1 VTLLGEGVAAR
12 GRSVAK
18 RTRGGLRTG
27 PRQARVTTDRVL
39 REMLAHFRRREGPL
53 RRQWME
59 EMETRG
65 YLRGGT
71 TEELEADSVA
81 IYEAY
86 LTCLETGRYHRAQ
99 ALAKAM
105 AARGVL
111 RRLTPKHIFGALLTL
126 QGVCEESLTQ
136 KFGERPDRLIQ
147 VLELFKP
154 VANRI
159 LVIVALA
166 FLQERE
172 GVVRRGV
179 EQFRALVEAG
189 MVLAKELSLE
199 SVLRKIAE
207 LACKVLGAKYG
218 AVGVL
223 HEDGEGLSQFITVG
237 IDEEAKARIGPLP
250 VGKGIL
256 GVVVGEEK
264 PLRLKD
270 LTSDPRAHGFPSH
283 HPPMRSF
290 LGVPIVS
297 KGKVFGNLYL
307 TEKQGAEEFS
317 KEDEALAV
325 TLAAQA
331 AIAVENAS
339 LYEEVRRSYE
349 QLRRSQDLLLRQE
362 KLASLGRLAAGLA
375 HEINNPLSSVAGFA
389 EALQRRTQSER
400 IQAMEEFRDVAEYL
414 AFIQE
419 EVGRATAIVRRLLD
433 FARQREPSFEELD
446 LASLVQDTVAMVR
459 RQAAV
464 TNKRIVL
471 DLAPGLPGVQA
482 DRQMLQ
488 QVILNLLTNALD
500 AIEDEGEVRI
510 TALPAPGQVEVLV
523 RDTGSGIPPEHL
535 AKVLDPFFTTKEV
548 GKGTGLG
555 LAISQG
561 IMEQHGGSIEVR
573 SDGVGKGT
581 TVAVRI
587 PVVAQQRRTG
597 A

>member
-1 VTLLGEGVAAR
+1 MAR
-12 GRSVAK
+12 RAKARS
-18 RTRGGLRTG
+18 RDSRRQIRGGDPL
-27 PRQARVTTDRVL
+27 L
-39 REMLAHFRRREGPL
+39 HEMLTHFRRREGPL
-53 RRQWME
+53 RRRWITE
-59 EMETRG
+59 VEAGG
-65 YLRGGT
+65 YVRGGT
-71 TEELEADSVA
+71 SEELEADSVG

-86 LTCLETGRYHRAQ
+86 LTCLETGHYHRAQ

-111 RRLTPKHIFGALLTL
+111 RRLTPKHIFGTLLTL
-126 QGVCEESLTQ
+126 QGVCEESLAQ
-136 KFGERPDRLIQ
+136 KYREKPDRLIQ
-147 VLELFKP
+147 ALDLFKP

-179 EQFRALVEAG
+179 EQLQALVEGG
-189 MVLAKELSLE
+189 MALAKELSLE

-207 LACKVLGAKYG
+207 VACKVLGAKYG

-223 HEDGEGLSQFITVG
+223 NEDGGGLSQFVTVG
-237 IDEEAKARIGPLP
+237 IDEETEARIGALP

-256 GVVVGEEK
+256 GAVVRDGK

-270 LTSDPRAHGFPSH
+270 LSADPRAHGFPPH

-297 KGKVFGNLYL
+297 KGRVFGNLYL

-331 AIAVENAS
+331 AIAMENAN

-389 EALQRRTQSER
+389 EALQRRARAER
-400 IQAMEEFRDVAEYL
+400 LDDKEKFRDIAEYL
-414 AFIQE
+414 AFIQQ
-419 EVGRATAIVRRLLD
+419 EVARAAAIVRHLLD

-446 LASLVQDTVAMVR
+446 LPSLIQDTVALVSH
-459 RQAAV
+459 QATV
-464 TNKRIVL
+464 SNKRIAVEIT
-471 DLAPGLPGVQA
+471 PGLPVVQA

-488 QVILNLLTNALD
+488 QLFLNLLTNALD
-500 AIEDEGEVRI
+500 AIEGAGKVQI
-510 TALPAPGQVEVLV
+510 TALPTSDQVEIRVE
-523 RDTGSGIPPEHL
+523 DTGCGIPPEHL
-535 AKVLDPFFTTKEV
+535 AKIFDPFFTTKEV

-555 LAISQG
+555 LAICQG
-561 IMEQHGGSIEVR
+561 IVEQHEGSMEVR

-581 TVAVRI
+581 TVAIRL
-587 PVVAQQRRTG
+587 PVAAMVG
-597 A
+597 GDGS

>member
-1 VTLLGEGVAAR
+1 M
-12 GRSVAK
+12 K
-18 RTRGGLRTG
+18 
-27 PRQARVTTDRVL
+27 
-39 REMLAHFRRREGPL
+39 EMA
-53 RRQWME
+53 
-59 EMETRG
+59 TRG

-71 TEELEADSVA
+71 SEELEADSVA

-86 LTCLETGRYHRAQ
+86 LTCLETGHYHRAQ

-111 RRLTPKHIFGALLTL
+111 RRLTPKHIFGGLLTL

-136 KFGERPDRLIQ
+136 KYGERPDRLIDA
-147 VLELFKP
+147 LELFKP

-179 EQFRALVEAG
+179 EQLRALVEAG

-199 SVLRKIAE
+199 SVLQKIAE

-223 HEDGEGLSQFITVG
+223 NEDGAGLSQFITVG
-237 IDEEAKARIGPLP
+237 IDEESKARIGPLP
-250 VGKGIL
+250 VGEGVL
-256 GVVVGEEK
+256 GVLVREARPVR
-264 PLRLKD
+264 LRD
-270 LTSDPRAHGFPSH
+270 LTSDPRAHGFPNH
-283 HPPMRSF
+283 YPPMRSF

-297 KGKVFGNLYL
+297 KGKVFGHLYL

-331 AIAVENAS
+331 AIAIENAS

-389 EALQRRTQSER
+389 EAIQRRAQSARSTES
-400 IQAMEEFRDVAEYL
+400 EELRDVPEYL
-414 AFIQE
+414 TFIQE
-419 EVGRATAIVRRLLD
+419 EVGRASAIVRRLLD

-446 LASLVQDTVAMVR
+446 LASLIQDTVAMVS

-464 TNKRIVL
+464 ANKRIVL
-471 DLAPGLPGVQA
+471 DLAPTLPRVRG
-482 DRQMLQ
+482 DRQMVQ
-488 QVILNLLTNALD
+488 QLILNLLTNALD
-500 AIEDEGEVRI
+500 AIEGEGEVRI
-510 TALPAPGQVEVLV
+510 TARSVPGHVEALV
-523 RDTGSGIPPEHL
+523 RDTGCGIPPAHL
-535 AKVLDPFFTTKEV
+535 AKVFDPFFTTKEV

-555 LAISQG
+555 LAICQG
-561 IMEQHGGSIEVR
+561 IVEQHGGSIEVR
-573 SDGVGKGT
+573 SDGVEKGT
-581 TVAVRI
+581 TVAIRL
-587 PVVAQQRRTG
+587 PVIAQERHEG

>member
-1 VTLLGEGVAAR
+1 MPR
-12 GRSVAK
+12 GTKAKSKRST
-18 RTRGGLRTG
+18 RHTRGEMDRLRH
-27 PRQARVTTDRVL
+27 
-39 REMLAHFRRREGPL
+39 EILAHFRRRQGPL
-53 RRQWME
+53 RRRWIE
-59 EMETRG
+59 EVEAGG
-65 YLRGGT
+65 YVRGGT
-71 TEELEADSVA
+71 SEELEADSVG

-86 LTCLETGRYHRAQ
+86 LTCLETGHYHKAQ

-126 QGVCEESLTQ
+126 QGVCEESLAQ
-136 KFGERPDRLIQ
+136 KYREKSDRLIQ
-147 VLELFKP
+147 ALDLFKP

-172 GVVRRGV
+172 GVVRRGI
-179 EQFRALVEAG
+179 EQLQALVEGG

-199 SVLRKIAE
+199 SVLQKIAE
-207 LACKVLGAKYG
+207 VACKVLGAKYG

-223 HEDGEGLSQFITVG
+223 DEDGGGLSQFVTVG
-237 IDEEAKARIGPLP
+237 VDQETKTRIGPLP

-256 GVVVGEEK
+256 GVVVRHQK

-270 LTSDPRAHGFPSH
+270 LSSDTRAHGFPPH

-297 KGKVFGNLYL
+297 KGRFFGNLYL

-331 AIAVENAS
+331 AIAMENAS

-349 QLRRSQDLLLRQE
+349 QLRFSQDLLLRQE
-362 KLASLGRLAAGLA
+362 KLASLGRLAAGFA

-389 EALQRRTQSER
+389 EALQRRA
-400 IQAMEEFRDVAEYL
+400 QASQLHDMEKFRDLPEYL
-414 AFIQE
+414 AFIQQ
-419 EVGRATAIVRRLLD
+419 EVARASAIVRHLLD
-433 FARQREPSFEELD
+433 FARQREPRFEDLD
-446 LASLVQDTVAMVR
+446 LASLIQDTVALVSH
-459 RQAAV
+459 QAAV
-464 TNKRIVL
+464 ANKRIAVEISP
-471 DLAPGLPGVQA
+471 DLSMVQA

-488 QVILNLLTNALD
+488 QVMLNLLTNALD
-500 AIEDEGEVRI
+500 AIEGAGNVRI
-510 TALPAPGQVEVLV
+510 TALPASGQVEVLV
-523 RDTGSGIPPEHL
+523 EDTGCGIPPEHL
-535 AKVLDPFFTTKEV
+535 AKIFDPFFTTKEV

-555 LAISQG
+555 LAICQG

-573 SDGVGKGT
+573 SDGLGKGT
-581 TVAVRI
+581 TVTIRL
-587 PVVAQQRRTG
+587 PVATG
-597 A
+597 VGGDRS

>member
-1 VTLLGEGVAAR
+1 MVKRSR
-12 GRSVAK
+12 GRSG
-18 RTRGGLRTG
+18 TD
-27 PRQARVTTDRVL
+27 PRQAHIL
-39 REMLAHFRRREGPL
+39 REMLAHFRRREKPL
-53 RRQWME
+53 RRQWMQ
-59 EMETRG
+59 EMEARG

-71 TEELEADSVA
+71 AEELEADSVA

-86 LTCLETGRYHRAQ
+86 LTCLETGHYHKAQ

-126 QGVCEESLTQ
+126 QGVCEQSLTQ
-136 KFGERPDRLIQ
+136 KYGERPDRLIHA
-147 VLELFKP
+147 LELFKP

-172 GVVRRGV
+172 GLVRRGV

-199 SVLRKIAE
+199 SVLEKIAG
-207 LACKVLGAKYG
+207 LACKVIGAKYG

-223 HEDGEGLSQFITVG
+223 NEDGEGLSQFITVG
-237 IDEEAKARIGPLP
+237 IDQETKARIGPLP

-256 GVVVGEEK
+256 GLLVREAK
-264 PLRLKD
+264 PVRLKD
-270 LTSDPRAHGFPSH
+270 LTSDPRAHGFPAQ

-307 TEKQGAEEFS
+307 TEKPGAEEFS

-339 LYEEVRRSYE
+339 LYEELRRSYE
-349 QLRRSQDLLLRQE
+349 QLHRSQDLLLRQE
-362 KLASLGRLAAGLA
+362 KLASLGRLAAGVA

-389 EALQRRTQSER
+389 EAIGRRVESTR
-400 IQAMEEFRDVAEYL
+400 LEEVEGFRDVPDYL
-414 AFIQE
+414 AFIQQ

-433 FARQREPSFEELD
+433 FARQREPSFEEIN
-446 LASLVQDTVAMVR
+446 LASLVQDTVALIR

-471 DLAPGLPGVQA
+471 DLAPGLPSVRA
-482 DRQMLQ
+482 DHQMLQ
-488 QVILNLLTNALD
+488 QVILNLVTNALD
-500 AIEDEGEVRI
+500 AIEGAGEVRI
-510 TALPAPGQVEVLV
+510 TARAAPGHVEMLV
-523 RDTGSGIPPEHL
+523 QDTGCGIPPEHL
-535 AKVLDPFFTTKEV
+535 AKIFDPFFTTKDV

-561 IMEQHGGSIEVR
+561 ILEQHGGSIEVK
-573 SDGVGKGT
+573 SDGMGKGT
-581 TVAVRI
+581 TVAVCI
-587 PVVAQQRRTG
+587 PVVAQERRIG

>member
-1 VTLLGEGVAAR
+1 MR
-12 GRSVAK
+12 
-18 RTRGGLRTG
+18 
-27 PRQARVTTDRVL
+27 
-39 REMLAHFRRREGPL
+39 
-53 RRQWME
+53 
-59 EMETRG
+59 

-71 TEELEADSVA
+71 SEELETDSVA
-81 IYEAY
+81 IYETY
-86 LTCLETGRYHRAQ
+86 LSCLETGHYHKAQ

-111 RRLTPKHIFGALLTL
+111 RRMTPKHIFGALLTL
-126 QGVCEESLTQ
+126 QGVCEQSLAQ
-136 KFGERPDRLIQ
+136 KYRDKPDQLIQ
-147 VLELFKP
+147 ALELFKP

-179 EQFRALVEAG
+179 EQRQALVEAG

-199 SVLRKIAE
+199 SVLQKIAE
-207 LACKVLGAKYG
+207 VACKVLEAKYG

-223 HEDGEGLSQFITVG
+223 NEDGEGLSQFITVG
-237 IDEEAKARIGPLP
+237 IDEKTKTRIGPLP

-256 GVVVGEEK
+256 GVVVGEAK

-270 LTSDPRAHGFPSH
+270 LTSDPRAHGFPAH
-283 HPPMRSF
+283 HPPMQSF

-331 AIAVENAS
+331 AIAMETAS
-339 LYEEVRRSYE
+339 LYEEVHRSYE

-389 EALQRRTQSER
+389 EALQRRAQSEEL
-400 IQAMEEFRDVAEYL
+400 QALEGLGDVSEYL
-414 AFIQE
+414 AFIQQ
-419 EVGRATAIVRRLLD
+419 EVARASAIVRHLLD
-433 FARQREPSFEELD
+433 FARQREPLFEDLD
-446 LASLVQDTVAMVR
+446 PASLIRDTVALVI

-464 TNKRIVL
+464 TNKRITL
-471 DLAPGLPGVQA
+471 DLSPGLPVVQA
-482 DRQMLQ
+482 DHQMIQ
-488 QVILNLLTNALD
+488 QLILNLLTNALD
-500 AIEDEGEVRI
+500 AIEGEGEVRI
-510 TALPAPGQVEVLV
+510 TTLSASGYVEVLIH
-523 RDTGSGIPPEHL
+523 DTGCGIPPEHL
-535 AKVLDPFFTTKEV
+535 PKIFDPFFTTKEV
-548 GKGTGLG
+548 GQGTGLG
-555 LAISQG
+555 LAICQG
-561 IMEQHGGSIEVR
+561 IVEQHGGAIEVK
-573 SDGVGKGT
+573 SDGIGKGT
-581 TVAVRI
+581 TVTIRL
-587 PVVAQQRRTG
+587 PVSAGERG
-597 A
+597 GS

>member
-1 VTLLGEGVAAR
+1 M
-12 GRSVAK
+12 
-18 RTRGGLRTG
+18 GGDRLRK
-27 PRQARVTTDRVL
+27 
-39 REMLAHFRRREGPL
+39 EMLAHFRRREGPL
-53 RRQWME
+53 RRRWMK
-59 EMETRG
+59 EMETGG

-71 TEELEADSVA
+71 SEELEDDSVA
-81 IYEAY
+81 IYDAY

-105 AARGVL
+105 AARGIL

-126 QGVCEESLTQ
+126 QGVCEQSLTQ
-136 KFGERPDRLIQ
+136 KYGDRPDRL
-147 VLELFKP
+147 VLALELFKP

-199 SVLRKIAE
+199 LVLQKIAE
-207 LACKVLGAKYG
+207 LACKVVGAKYG
-218 AVGVL
+218 AVGML
-223 HEDGEGLSQFITVG
+223 NEDSKGLSQFITVG
-237 IDEEAKARIGPLP
+237 IDEETKARIGSLP
-250 VGKGIL
+250 VGKGVL
-256 GVVVGEEK
+256 GVLVREAK
-264 PLRLKD
+264 PLRLNE
-270 LTSDPRAHGFPSH
+270 LSNDPRAHGFPAH

-307 TEKQGAEEFS
+307 TEKQGAEAFS

-339 LYEEVRRSYE
+339 LYEEVHRSYE

-389 EALQRRTQSER
+389 EALQRRAQAER
-400 IQAMEEFRDVAEYL
+400 LHELEKFQDVPEYL
-414 AFIQE
+414 ALIQQ
-419 EVGRATAIVRRLLD
+419 EVGRASAIVRRLLD
-433 FARQREPSFEELD
+433 FARQREPSFENLN
-446 LASLVQDTVAMVR
+446 LGSLIRETVALIR
-459 RQAAV
+459 SQAVV
-464 TNKRIVL
+464 TNKRIEL
-471 DLAPGLPGVQA
+471 NLPRNLPVVQA
-482 DRQMLQ
+482 DRHMLQ
-488 QVILNLLTNALD
+488 QVFLNLLTNALD
-500 AIEDEGEVRI
+500 AIEGEGEVRI
-510 TALPAPGQVEVLV
+510 AAFPAPGQVEVVLQ
-523 RDTGSGIPPEHL
+523 DTGCGIPREHL
-535 AKVLDPFFTTKEV
+535 ARIFDPFFTTKDV

-555 LAISQG
+555 LAICQG
-561 IMEQHGGSIEVR
+561 ILEQHGGSIEVR
-573 SDGVGKGT
+573 SAGLGTGT
-581 TVAVRI
+581 TVAVRL
-587 PVVAQQRRTG
+587 PVAATKG
-597 A
+597 GDGS